1 MAHRQVWRHAAAVA
15 SVALTSAIVG
25 CSAPAGSTG
34 STGTTSCPSP
44 GVSKDAIKVGL
55 VYPDSGPLSGPFKTV
70 RAGVEAR
77 IAKQNAAG
85 GVGGRRIEVT
95 WRDDE
100 SDPSANLTAARDLVE
115 NVGVFGLLEE
125 TAVASGSASYL
136 ADKGIPVAGIVAE
149 SVWGQ
154 YRNMFAFAY
163 PYTTG
168 PSVTTLGTYV
178 AKAGGTRA
186 IMVVSAVNPSSHG
199 VAEKDAAS
207 LRSAG
212 VSVVGQVSYA
222 EQVTGSQVV
231 VDAARDQQANVVVA
245 ELSGDALATIVQ
257 ALRAAGISLKA
268 AVGPDGYDRSL
279 LGRYGADIAGMS
291 VYLTTPSFQAQSAA
305 LDAYRAAIAT
315 YAPEQADAQQETTL
329 QGYITADL
337 FVRGLEAAGP
347 CPTRA
352 AFLSGLRAVRDY
364 DAGGLLA
371 QPLDMTAGFGQLNTC
386 YNFVRVNPAGSDFDV
401 VPGGAGPGG
410 QAWCGH
416 RIEG

>member
-1 MAHRQVWRHAAAVA
+1 MAHRQVWRHAAAA
-15 SVALTSAIVG
+15 ACVALASAIAG
-25 CSAPAGSTG
+25 CSGSAGS
-34 STGTTSCPSP
+34 SSAASCSSP
-44 GVSKDAIKVGL
+44 GVSEESIKVGL

-77 IAKQNAAG
+77 IAKQNANG
-85 GVGGRRIEVT
+85 GVGGRRIDIT

-100 SDPSANLTAARDLVE
+100 SDPSANLTAARELVE
-115 NVGVFGLLEE
+115 NVEVFGLLEE

-136 ADKGIPVAGIVAE
+136 ADKDIPVAGIVAE
-149 SVWGQ
+149 SVWGR

-178 AKAGGTRA
+178 ARAGGTRA

-222 EQVTGSQVV
+222 EQVTSPQVV
-231 VDAARDQQANVVVA
+231 VDAVRDQQANVVLA
-245 ELSGDALATIVQ
+245 EISGDGLATIVQ
-257 ALRAAGISLKA
+257 ALHAAGISLKA

-279 LGRYGADIAGMS
+279 PGRYGADIAGMS
-291 VYLTTPSFQAQSAA
+291 VYLTTPSFQVKSAA
-305 LDAYRAAIAT
+305 LDAYQAAVAA

-329 QGYITADL
+329 QGFITADL

-371 QPLDMTAGFGQLNTC
+371 QPIDMTSGFGQLNTC
-386 YNFVRVNPAGSDFDV
+386 YYFVRVDQSGSGFDA

-410 QAWCGH
+410 NAWCGQ